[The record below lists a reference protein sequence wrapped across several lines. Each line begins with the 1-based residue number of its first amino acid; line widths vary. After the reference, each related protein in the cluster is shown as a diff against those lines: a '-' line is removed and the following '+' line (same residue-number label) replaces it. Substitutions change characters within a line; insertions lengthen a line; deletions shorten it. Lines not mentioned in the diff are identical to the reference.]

1 MLQESLFETQ
11 RRTKTRKPI
20 TVVLSVI
27 AHVVSVAV
35 LVLIPLLQTQALTI
49 APVDVSLL
57 LPRVE
62 KRQAVPVFSA
72 QPQVQRH
79 SRADSSVPLFTAPQ
93 SVPAQIVY
101 VDEPPKPDF
110 GFFPVTGVGSRGPGF
125 GNGAMEVGG
134 PVIDPP
140 PPPPPS
146 PPPPIV
152 NARPYRRGGDVQAAS
167 LIYEVKPV
175 YPPIARITRTQGT
188 VVLEAVINK
197 QGTIDTL
204 RVLSGHPVLAQAAL
218 DAVKQWKYQPTIL
231 NGDPIEVLTTV
242 TVMFT
247 LQ

>member
-1 MLQESLFETQ
+1 
-11 RRTKTRKPI
+11 
-20 TVVLSVI
+20 VSVI

-35 LVLIPLLQTQALTI
+35 LVLIPLLQTQALSI

-93 SVPAQIVY
+93 SVPAQIVH

-218 DAVKQWKYQPTIL
+218 DAVKQWKYRPTIL